1 MNDTMIQSMVWLLAG
16 GLIVLFLKRR
26 RTRKSER

>member
-1 MNDTMIQSMVWLLAG
+1 MNDTLIQSMVWLLAG

>member
-1 MNDTMIQSMVWLLAG
+1 MNDTLLQSMVWLLAG

>member
-16 GLIVLFLKRR
+16 GIIVLFLKRR
-26 RTRKSER
+26 RTRKTER